1 MDQAVC
7 ISINWKQYR
16 PGGAHPAQA
25 LLDSIHARLQQ
36 LRSNK
41 MLDISA
47 HVNADECTYV
57 YSGCGSCADG
67 GAKVEAYCSSS
78 GGSRPDFSWCEPC

>member
-1 MDQAVC
+1 MDQAVR
-7 ISINWKQYR
+7 ISINWKHYR
-16 PGGAHPAQA
+16 ADGSHPAQS
-25 LLDSIHARLQQ
+25 LLDSIHAKLRE

-41 MLDISA
+41 GIDIST

-57 YSGCGSCADG
+57 YSGCGSCSDG

-78 GGSRPDFSWCEPC
+78 GGNLPDFSWCEQC